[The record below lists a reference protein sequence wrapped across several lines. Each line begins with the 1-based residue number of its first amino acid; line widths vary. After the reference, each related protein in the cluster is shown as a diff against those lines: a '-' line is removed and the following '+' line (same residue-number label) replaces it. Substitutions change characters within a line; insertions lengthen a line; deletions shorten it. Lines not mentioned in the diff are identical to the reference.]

1 MKWGNLLRLR
11 WLILIIILMDGGS
24 YLLGRE
30 ALKAQN
36 EGKHKSFLG
45 AVDCDQSPSLTAV
58 VLGAL
63 APGFLFIAHVAATLA
78 GGWRAYP
85 DTLFKCN
92 CCLLFTLVLLYVAM
106 SFLTYA
112 GVRLLWSGAQ
122 YNYSIFK
129 EKDHTKCSS
138 FFSSERVT
146 QGWGEW
152 ASLIHLGASLLYCLL
167 CYVSVKGICGCL
179 DGRSSSTANI
189 STTKKE
195 KNNDISLNKV

>member
-1 MKWGNLLRLR
+1 MSPPPWPEVGGLIQILCSSATAACSSHSSSFMLRCR
-11 WLILIIILMDGGS
+11 
-24 YLLGRE
+24 
-30 ALKAQN
+30 
-36 EGKHKSFLG
+36 
-45 AVDCDQSPSLTAV
+45 
-58 VLGAL
+58 
-63 APGFLFIAHVAATLA
+63 
-78 GGWRAYP
+78 
-85 DTLFKCN
+85 
-92 CCLLFTLVLLYVAM
+92 
-106 SFLTYA
+106 
-112 GVRLLWSGAQ
+112 VRLLWSGAQ

-195 KNNDISLNKV
+195 KNNDISLNKVWYARTHTFSQYGMIMLCLHFLVVVMFMFWAVCYIWVTILNYTLWRGIVLCSCSRTVYQLKHIFLVV